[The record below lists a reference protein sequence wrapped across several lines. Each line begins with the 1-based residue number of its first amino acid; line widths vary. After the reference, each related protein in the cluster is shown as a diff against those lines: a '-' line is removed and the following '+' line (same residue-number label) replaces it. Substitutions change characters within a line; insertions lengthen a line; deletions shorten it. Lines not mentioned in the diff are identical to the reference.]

1 VRRNPLLMILAVLAP
16 IALLAIGIYLG
27 GHPSGLPDPIRQ
39 ALVGDEHGQLFDEAL
54 GKIHDDYY
62 RKIGETELTDQSITG
77 MVASLKD
84 KYSHY
89 FTPKEFSAYM
99 DQTNAQ
105 FTGVGIEVTVTK
117 TGLKVARVYAGS
129 PAAKAGM
136 KAGDVIVT
144 ADGHALAGLTV
155 DKASNYIRGKD
166 GTKVPLA
173 WERGTQKISRD
184 VERAVVSV
192 PVVASKM
199 RTAKDGTK
207 IAQVALSTFSRGSS
221 KQLRA
226 EVDKRIKQGAK
237 GILLDLR
244 HNGGGLVDEA
254 RLVGSIFIPKGKIV
268 TIKGRNEPTK
278 TLMATGDAISSK
290 IPVAVLVDDGTA
302 SAAEI
307 VSGAIQDDKRGVLIG
322 GHTYGKGVFQEV
334 QQLTNGGALDLTV
347 GQYFL
352 PSGRN
357 LGGTGVAQG
366 GGLQPDV
373 KVADDTKTPKSDE
386 VVDAGV
392 AELAAKV
399 AS

>member
-1 VRRNPLLMILAVLAP
+1 MILAVLAP
-16 IALLAIGIYLG
+16 VALLAIGIYLG
-27 GHPSGLPDPIRQ
+27 GHPNRLPDPIRS
-39 ALVGDEHGQLFDEAL
+39 ALVGDENAQLFNEAL
-54 GKIHDDYY
+54 DKIHDDYY
-62 RKIGETELTDQSITG
+62 RKIGDSQLTDESING

-89 FTPKEFSAYM
+89 FTPKQFKAYM
-99 DQTNAQ
+99 NQTNAQ
-105 FTGVGIEVTVTK
+105 FTGVGIEVTETK
-117 TGLKVARVYAGS
+117 PGLKVARVYKGS
-129 PAAKAGM
+129 PAEKSGM
-136 KAGDVIVT
+136 KAGDVIIT
-144 ADGHALAGLTV
+144 AGGHPLAGLTV
-155 DKASNYIRGKD
+155 DKASNYIRGTE
-166 GTKVPLA
+166 GTKVPLV
-173 WERGTQKISRD
+173 WERGGEKISRE

-192 PVVASKM
+192 PVVASRM

-207 IAQVALSTFSRGSS
+207 IAQVALSTFSRHSS
-221 KQLRA
+221 EQLRA
-226 EVDKRIKQGAK
+226 EVDKRLKQGAK

-254 RLVGSIFIPKGKIV
+254 RLVASIFIDKGKIV

-278 TLMATGDAISSK
+278 TLNATGKAISSS
-290 IPVAVLVDDGTA
+290 IPVAVLVDSGTA

-322 GHTYGKGVFQEV
+322 DHTYGKGVFQEV
-334 QQLTNGGALDLTV
+334 QQLSNGGALDLTV

-366 GGLQPDV
+366 GGLQPDI
-373 KVADDTKTPKSDE
+373 KVTDDTKTPKADE

-392 AELAAKV
+392 AELAGKV
-399 AS
+399 AP